1 MPKDGEDDN
10 ILQPRKTINEMPRH
24 KIAKDNAC
32 FDTLFSLLD
41 LHKEVQLE
49 CNQLVNMLCT
59 RPETLWDLMW
69 LDDRPPEY
77 PKINWRD
84 TFHEESMQKTQ
95 YALGILESLI
105 TSNINYINPNA
116 YEY

>member
-1 MPKDGEDDN
+1 
-10 ILQPRKTINEMPRH
+10 
-24 KIAKDNAC
+24 
-32 FDTLFSLLD
+32 
-41 LHKEVQLE
+41 
-49 CNQLVNMLCT
+49 
-59 RPETLWDLMW
+59 MW